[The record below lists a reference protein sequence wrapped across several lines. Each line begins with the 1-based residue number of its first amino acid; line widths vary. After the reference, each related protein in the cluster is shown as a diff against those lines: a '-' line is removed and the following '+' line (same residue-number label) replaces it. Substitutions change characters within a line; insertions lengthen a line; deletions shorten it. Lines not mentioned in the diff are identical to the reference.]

1 MSAQS
6 STRMK
11 LLALVTALFIGGSA
25 PQSARA
31 KVATY
36 SPDTDFSRMPSVVT
50 WSPST
55 AKPLAEIE
63 RKAIDQRI
71 LDTQLQES
79 RQQMEA
85 ELGGGSGSGSGGG
98 GVLARVLDLVLTAAV
113 YGVFDHVHHG
123 PVSDFLAQHQD
134 AAAAPTPPARAWHSV
149 SPADAA
155 KATMLAGIVSGVGFV
170 AFSVWSALSQKA
182 AAGAGAGA
190 GGRSLWQGLRASIP
204 VLSQRQARTAVP
216 PAAGP
221 EDEDAALALESGGG
235 GFGAPALSLRAG
247 GRASQLLTSDF
258 PGPHFEVTSPAE
270 EDAVA
275 AAAAAAQRRAYY
287 DEYVAD
293 LSSKRAAEEEAL
305 KSRASSTGL
314 ARDSGN
320 AGLSGA
326 ESKDAGAK
334 GNDYQRRLDRIGEAV
349 RKVRPRARWL
359 LLVAVVRVLPF
370 CSGACGRVVTPGS
383 DLSCATQNDAVV
395 VSAAAVAKAS
405 QGWLLHVTARVQMP
419 CVSRGTDNTHS
430 KIHVCTHDEMRV

>member
-1 MSAQS
+1 
-6 STRMK
+6 MK

-25 PQSARA
+25 PPSARA

-63 RKAIDQRI
+63 RKAIDHRI
-71 LDTQLQES
+71 LDMQLQES
-79 RQQMEA
+79 RQQMGA
-85 ELGGGSGSGSGGG
+85 ELDGGSGGG
-98 GVLARVLDLVLTAAV
+98 NGGGGVWARVLDLVLTAAV

-134 AAAAPTPPARAWHSV
+134 AAAAPASPARAWHSV
-149 SPADAA
+149 SPAAPA

-170 AFSVWSALSQKA
+170 AVSVWSALSQKA
-182 AAGAGAGA
+182 AAGAGV
-190 GGRSLWQGLRASIP
+190 GGRSLWQSLRASLD
-204 VLSQRQARTAVP
+204 VLPQRRARTAP
-216 PAAGP
+216 PAAAP
-221 EDEDAALALESGGG
+221 EDEENAALPLESGGG
-235 GFGAPALSLRAG
+235 GFGAPAPSLRAG

-258 PGPHFEVTSPAE
+258 PGPHFEVTSPAQ

-305 KSRASSTGL
+305 ETSASPTGL

-320 AGLSGA
+320 AGLSGS
-326 ESKDAGAK
+326 ESKDAGAQAK
-334 GNDYQRRLDRIGEAV
+334 GKDAGAQATGNDAQSRLDKIGEAV

-359 LLVAVVRVLPF
+359 
-370 CSGACGRVVTPGS
+370 
-383 DLSCATQNDAVV
+383 
-395 VSAAAVAKAS
+395 
-405 QGWLLHVTARVQMP
+405 
-419 CVSRGTDNTHS
+419 
-430 KIHVCTHDEMRV
+430 